1 VTVLTTIGMCAMLPW
16 LGARAGD
23 GEMGGTMP
31 VPTDQTDLYDP
42 NGYVAAAPHDLF
54 ARLRRDQPVYRQ
66 EMPDGSHYWALL
78 KYADVVAVS
87 KRPELFSAEVGGVV
101 LEDQPPEQLEQ
112 TKNMLLMMDPPRHSE
127 MRKKVYPY
135 FRPRQIVELEPRIRE
150 ICRELCARGSEQG
163 ELEFVHD
170 LAALIPS
177 QVFGELM
184 GIPQEDRAQIN
195 RWAEMMTGGQD
206 PDLNPDG
213 YTDAVGNEG
222 SVEMAM
228 YGMRYAE
235 ARRGRDGE
243 PSDLGDLLLA
253 TEIDGRP
260 MDDMEF
266 AYFFVQVV
274 TAGNDTTRTMIS
286 SGLLELLRHPDQLAL
301 LRDDRTLAAR
311 AVEEILRYAPP
322 LHYFRRTLKAD
333 TEVRDQLIS
342 AGEKIAM
349 IYTSA
354 NRDEEVFA
362 AADTFDIRRH
372 PNPHLAFGIGEHF
385 CLGVHLAR
393 LEGRIFL
400 EEMLDAWSGLEL
412 TAEPKRQRS
421 NLNNALK
428 SLPIRVKGA

>member
-1 VTVLTTIGMCAMLPW
+1 MTTLTDEI
-16 LGARAGD
+16 
-23 GEMGGTMP
+23 
-31 VPTDQTDLYDP
+31 DLYDP
-42 NGYVAAAPHDLF
+42 DGYVAAAPHDTF
-54 ARLRRDQPVYRQ
+54 ARLRREQPVFRQ

-78 KYADVVAVS
+78 KHADIVEVS
-87 KRPELFSAEVGGVV
+87 KQPELFSAELGGVV

-112 TKNMLLMMDPPRHSE
+112 TKNMLLMMDPPRHTE
-127 MRKKVYPY
+127 LRKKSYPH
-135 FRPRQIVELEPRIRE
+135 FRPRQIGELEPRIRE
-150 ICRELCARGSEQG
+150 ICRDLLAMGAEMR

-170 LAALIPS
+170 LAALVPS

-184 GIPQEDRAQIN
+184 GIPVDDRAQIN

-213 YTDAVGNEG
+213 YANATGNEG

-228 YGMRYAE
+228 YGMRYAQG
-235 ARRGRDGE
+235 RREHNGPPRDV
-243 PSDLGDLLLA
+243 GDLLLA

-266 AYFFVQVV
+266 AYFFVQLV
-274 TAGNDTTRTMIS
+274 TAGNDTTRSMIS
-286 SGLLELLRHPDQLAL
+286 SGLMELVRHPDQLAL
-301 LRDDRTLAAR
+301 VREDPSLAAK

-322 LHYFRRTLKAD
+322 LHYFRRTLSAD
-333 TEVRDQLIS
+333 AELRGQPIA

-349 IYTSA
+349 MYTSA
-354 NRDEEVFA
+354 NRDEDVFGEPN
-362 AADTFDIRRH
+362 TFDVLRH

-393 LEGRIFL
+393 LEGRIFF
-400 EEMLDAWSGLEL
+400 EEMVRSWASVEL
-412 TAEPKRQRS
+412 TGEPQRQRS

-428 SLPIRVKGA
+428 SLPIEVRAA